1 METTATTAYFHVA
14 PVVQRASI
22 RQHGLDHARGRS
34 RWLDAP
40 VGFNSFPKGNYL
52 FTDRAS
58 AEAYRIPG
66 QDFDIWQVDGT
77 HLSVDVDPL
86 RTPNAV
92 VSYAP
97 VPAAA
102 LRL

>member
-1 METTATTAYFHVA
+1 MDTTPAYFHVA
-14 PVVQRASI
+14 TVEQRDSI
-22 RQHGLDHARGRS
+22 RLHGLDHTLGRS

-40 VGFNSFPKGNYL
+40 VGFNNFPKGNYL
-52 FTDRAS
+52 FVDRAS

-66 QDFDIWQVDGT
+66 QHFDIREVDGT
-77 HLSVDVDPL
+77 GLRVDMDPL

-92 VSYAP
+92 VSYAS
-97 VPAAA
+97 VPARA